1 MGEREIKV
9 IPAIRYAEDWS
20 EIDRLDVTLEAFMT
34 RMDSLIQLLEGTG
47 TLSTDEARAALSG
60 FFFPEQIKAGQDGL
74 DQIKAAQNGLDQ
86 DGLDVVF
93 EATEIAAN
101 WARKELARL
110 RQFER
115 EAREDRSKQTE
126 TPVLHGNIIGRAILT
141 DLAITLLTSVEEPG
155 DNLTMLL
162 VELMN
167 VDLHRKTLAEKKSN
181 PAYDLA
187 AQIVAQIPDMMP
199 AQLAKA
205 VGRDK
210 STISRWMKKPEFK
223 NRVEMF
229 QRVFSSDNPFKKL
242 RGKTQKLE

>member
-9 IPAIRYAEDWS
+9 IPAIRFAEDWS

-34 RMDSLIQLLEGTG
+34 RMDSLMQLLEGTG

-60 FFFPEQIKAGQDGL
+60 FFFPEQIKAGQD
-74 DQIKAAQNGLDQ
+74 GLDQ